1 MGLCSDDPSPLAM
14 TIVFVAAPWK
24 MFARLLVF
32 CQNSDKKWPNLR
44 TINRLARFEGSLPL
58 MAAAADDLWT
68 LGQKC
73 VTRRLSSHWLVDLNV
88 SHSLLSFIL
97 IDLAGLPN
105 STDLY
110 FWCLFVFVYVNKQI
124 QKTFGFYLIFYPPA
138 TSNLVPGWL
147 HLFPAFNYSDLISA
161 QSSPTNHSQPIQTV
175 FPHHNWLRYDNDGHF
190 SFIEKNSIYI
200 SMTSAFVSFT
210 NNNTLN

>member
-1 MGLCSDDPSPLAM
+1 MPPSFFFSYPRWYESHVLVKFWILSNVFPL
-14 TIVFVAAPWK
+14 
-24 MFARLLVF
+24 LLQVLF
-32 CQNSDKKWPNLR
+32 L
-44 TINRLARFEGSLPL
+44 
-58 MAAAADDLWT
+58 
-68 LGQKC
+68 
-73 VTRRLSSHWLVDLNV
+73 
-88 SHSLLSFIL
+88 HSWS
-97 IDLAGLPN
+97 PN

-124 QKTFGFYLIFYPPA
+124 QKTFGFDLIFYPPA
-138 TSNLVPGWL
+138 TSNLIPGWL

-175 FPHHNWLRYDNDGHF
+175 FPHHNWLQYDNDGHF